1 MSTPSRYM
9 FTLARSILHHTGK
22 SQKNSAVIRL
32 FVLVA
37 VLMVPLV
44 LSLSFTEGMIE
55 GITDKY
61 ILLLDGHLQVYTDSE
76 VITDALNSIPECLGT
91 ADGCT
96 DAGITVDQTV
106 GGYGILYGKDQTQEV
121 YLKSVAPS
129 YFNERRVKELALVT
143 AEDLARTGVLP
154 GVYLSRELAEHF
166 EVDVQDRLALVL
178 IPSHGERRVR
188 PALVQVQGIYDTGFY
203 ALDQS
208 LVFMD
213 QESGHLLLPEEN
225 TRTEIIF
232 DSYGEARA
240 EELMQSLQNQVEHP
254 LEWARYDQF
263 NTDMYENFATSRQ
276 VIYAVFLTI
285 LVTAA
290 FYITAV
296 AHELIEDAKEEIAM
310 MKVLGAQ
317 SKHIIAGYL
326 LAVTGVTALSI
337 FSGTMIGILLARNIT
352 TLLVLL
358 KELDIPALRYY
369 LLSFDVDIPVRK
381 IVTLTGTLLAMSMVS
396 VAVSLRHITHIRP
409 LDVLHQD

>member
-9 FTLARSILHHTGK
+9 FTLARSILHHPGK
-22 SQKNSAVIRL
+22 RQKNTAIIRL
-32 FVLVA
+32 FVLVT

-61 ILLLDGHLQVYTDSE
+61 ILLLDGHLQVYTESE
-76 VITDALNSIPECLGT
+76 VIIDAQRSMSKLQGT
-91 ADGCT
+91 SDDST
-96 DAGITVDQTV
+96 EAGITVDQTV

-121 YLKSVAPS
+121 YLKGVAPS
-129 YFNERRVKELALVT
+129 YFNERRVKELSLGT
-143 AEDLARTGVLP
+143 TEDLARTGVLP
-154 GVYLSRELAEHF
+154 GIYLSRDLAEHF
-166 EVDVQDRLALVL
+166 GVDIQDRLALVL

-208 LVFMD
+208 LVFID
-213 QESGHLLLPEEN
+213 QESGQLLLPEEN
-225 TRTEIIF
+225 IRTEIMF
-232 DSYGEARA
+232 ESYGEKQA
-240 EELMQSLQNQVEHP
+240 EAFMQSLKNQIDGD
-254 LEWARYDQF
+254 LEWARFDQF

-317 SKHIIAGYL
+317 SRHIIAGYL
-326 LAVTGVTALSI
+326 LAVTTVTALSI
-337 FSGTMIGILLARNIT
+337 ATGTMTGILLAQNIT
-352 TLLVLL
+352 SLLVVL
-358 KELDIPALRYY
+358 KELDIPALSYY

-381 IVTLTGTLLAMSMVS
+381 IVTLSVTLLAMSMVS
-396 VAVSLRHITHIRP
+396 VAASLRHIIHIRP